1 MNVDFALLLVILTVA
16 SGAIWALDAWWMA
29 PRRRDAAAA
38 IDGAAE
44 DRTIQSVQR
53 EPVIVDYARS
63 FFPIFLIVLLLRS
76 FLIEP
81 FRIPSGSMMPTLLI
95 GDFILVNKYRY
106 GLRLPVVNTRIM
118 DIDTPRRGDIVV
130 FRYPL
135 DTSVPFIKRVV
146 GLPGDRIAYRSK
158 ALYVNGRPVEQE
170 AAGQYFGVGAG
181 ASQTGDAV
189 RVEHL
194 AGARHRI
201 LINPDAPS
209 VAVEE
214 IVPEGHYFVMGD
226 NRDNS
231 RDSRYWGFVPD
242 RNLIGKAF
250 MIWMNFDLSNESGI
264 IDWQRLGQS
273 IQ

>member
-1 MNVDFALLLVILTVA
+1 MNIDFALLLVLLTAA
-16 SGAIWALDAWWMA
+16 SGAIWAFDAWLMA
-29 PRRRDAAAA
+29 PRRRAA
-38 IDGAAE
+38 GAFESPAE
-44 DRTIQSVQR
+44 RGTATPVRR
-53 EPVIVDYARS
+53 EPLFVDYARS

-81 FRIPSGSMMPTLLI
+81 FRIPSASMMPTLLI

-106 GLRLPVVNTRIM
+106 GLRLPVVNSRVV
-118 DIDTPRRGDIVV
+118 DIGSPDRGDIVV

-158 ALYVNGRPVEQE
+158 GLYVNGRAVKQE
-170 AAGQYFGVGAG
+170 AAGEYLGVGAG

-189 RVEHL
+189 RTEYL
-194 AGARHRI
+194 GAARHRI

-209 VAVEE
+209 VALEE

-242 RNLIGKAF
+242 QNLIGKAF
-250 MIWMNFDLSNESGI
+250 MIWMNFDLSNENGI